1 VLLINGYRVGKLIA
15 VLESI
20 ALMALP
26 VGVLLIESCAFKPTG
41 YHMPTVELAYH
52 LPTGDALAYRHSC
65 GVPQSDVDGEVSVSL
80 RLG

>member
-1 VLLINGYRVGKLIA
+1 VLFVNGYRVGKLIP

-20 ALMALP
+20 ALVALP

-41 YHMPTVELAYH
+41 YHMPAVELAYH
-52 LPTGDALAYRHSC
+52 LATGDALAYAIG
-65 GVPQSDVDGEVSVSL
+65 GVALSDVLREVAVSL